1 MANDKL
7 TTAQAIAETRKFA
20 QFIKAFK
27 HISEIADALEQAEQ
41 LVKERETRLA
51 GIDMQIE
58 KSTAELQALD
68 EQALTQRSELAQDA
82 QVAHDA
88 RDNILAKAEAEAR
101 GFTSDALER
110 QKHLTVQADQAGHDL
125 KDVQQKLASAK
136 AKLDIVQK
144 QTAKV
149 RENVKR
155 FLSGSE

>member
-68 EQALTQRSELAQDA
+68 EQALTQRSELTQAA
-82 QVAHDA
+82 QVAREA
-88 RDNILAKAEAEAR
+88 RDNLLAKAEAKAR

-110 QKHLTVQADQAGHDL
+110 QNQLTAQADQAVREL
-125 KDVQQKLASAK
+125 KDIRQKLASAK
-136 AKLDIVQK
+136 AQLDIVQK

-155 FLSGSE
+155 FLASG